1 MNWPFRNIAKTALT
15 FYAALMLV
23 GLVTCGPLHAST
35 SDEASSRITN
45 ADDALKL
52 AFKRVLDAEEAGAN
66 VSSLT
71 SDLNE
76 AGESL
81 AEADVAYRNGNLTGA
96 AGLADRCSALAGTVS
111 VEALALKDSALDDS
125 QRAFGS
131 TFIFST
137 VGAYA
142 FVAALI
148 LSWFW
153 FKRAHARKLLGMKCE
168 VASDAEA

>member
-1 MNWPFRNIAKTALT
+1 MNWSCRSFAKTALT
-15 FYAALMLV
+15 FYVILMLA
-23 GLVTCGPLHAST
+23 GLVACGPLHAST
-35 SDEASSRITN
+35 GEEASSKITS

-81 AEADVAYRNGNLTGA
+81 AEAEVAYRNGNLTDA
-96 AGLADRCSALAGTVS
+96 AGLADSCSGLAEAVS
-111 VEALALKDSALDDS
+111 VEAVALKGSALADS
-125 QRAFGS
+125 QRVFQS
-131 TFIFST
+131 TIIFST
-137 VGAYA
+137 GGTFA
-142 FVAALI
+142 FVAVLV
-148 LSWFW
+148 LFWFW

-168 VASDAEA
+168 VGSNAEA

>member
-1 MNWPFRNIAKTALT
+1 MNWSFRNIAKTAL
-15 FYAALMLV
+15 ASSAILMLV

-35 SDEASSRITN
+35 SVGTSSRITN

-52 AFKRVLDAEEAGAN
+52 AFKRVLEAEEAGAN

-81 AEADVAYRNGNLTGA
+81 AEAEVAYRNGNLTGA

-111 VEALALKDSALDDS
+111 VEALALKGSALADS
-125 QRAFGS
+125 QQAFWL
-131 TFIFST
+131 TLVFST
-137 VGAYA
+137 GGAS
-142 FVAALI
+142 VLVEVLI
-148 LSWFW
+148 LSWFL
-153 FKRAHARKLLGMKCE
+153 FKLERARKLLGMKCE
-168 VASDAEA
+168 VVSDADA

>member
-1 MNWPFRNIAKTALT
+1 MNWSFRNIAKTALT
-15 FYAALMLV
+15 FCAILLLA
-23 GLVTCGPLHAST
+23 GLVACGPLRAST
-35 SDEASSRITN
+35 GEEASSRIAS

-52 AFKRVLDAEEAGAN
+52 AFKRVLEAEGVGAN
-66 VSSLT
+66 VSSLM
-71 SDLNE
+71 SDLDE

-81 AEADVAYRNGNLTGA
+81 AEAEMAYRNGNLTGA
-96 AGLADRCSALAGTVS
+96 AGLADHCSALAGTVS
-111 VEALALKDSALDDS
+111 VEALALKDSVSADS

-131 TFIFST
+131 TKVFST
-137 VGAYA
+137 VGASA

-168 VASDAEA
+168 VVSNADA

>member
-1 MNWPFRNIAKTALT
+1 MNWLCRSFAKTALT
-15 FYAALMLV
+15 FCAILMLA
-23 GLVTCGPLHAST
+23 GLVACGPLHAST
-35 SDEASSRITN
+35 GEEASSKIAS

-81 AEADVAYRNGNLTGA
+81 AEAEVAYRNGNLTGA
-96 AGLADRCSALAGTVS
+96 AGLADRCSALAETVS
-111 VEALALKDSALDDS
+111 VEALALKDSALADS
-125 QRAFGS
+125 QQAFRS
-131 TFIFST
+131 TFVFST
-137 VGAYA
+137 AA
-142 FVAALI
+142 ASALVAALI

-168 VASDAEA
+168 VVSDAEA

>member
-15 FYAALMLV
+15 FYVILMLA
-23 GLVTCGPLHAST
+23 GLVACGSLHAST
-35 SDEASSRITN
+35 GEEAFSRIAS

-81 AEADVAYRNGNLTGA
+81 AEAEVAYRNGNLTDA
-96 AGLADRCSALAGTVS
+96 VGLADRCSGLAEAVSIEAVALKGSALA
-111 VEALALKDSALDDS
+111 DS

-131 TFIFST
+131 TSIFST
-137 VGAYA
+137 AGASA
-142 FVAALI
+142 LVAALI

-168 VASDAEA
+168 VVSDAEA

>member
-1 MNWPFRNIAKTALT
+1 MNWPFRNITKTALT
-15 FYAALMLV
+15 FYVALMLV

-66 VSSLT
+66 VSGLM
-71 SDLNE
+71 SDLDE

-81 AEADVAYRNGNLTGA
+81 AEAEVAYRNGNLTGV

-111 VEALALKDSALDDS
+111 VEALALKDSALADS
-125 QRAFGS
+125 QRAFWS
-131 TFIFST
+131 TFIFSA
-137 VGAYA
+137 VGASA
-142 FVAALI
+142 LVAALI

>member
-1 MNWPFRNIAKTALT
+1 MNWPFRNITNTALT
-15 FYAALMLV
+15 FYATLMLV

-96 AGLADRCSALAGTVS
+96 AGLADSCSALAGTVS
-111 VEALALKDSALDDS
+111 VEALALKDSALTDS
-125 QRAFGS
+125 QQAFES

-137 VGAYA
+137 GGAA
-142 FVAALI
+142 VFVEALI
-148 LSWFW
+148 LSWFL
-153 FKRAHARKLLGMKCE
+153 FKRARARKLLGMKSE
-168 VASDAEA
+168 VASNAEA

>member
-1 MNWPFRNIAKTALT
+1 MNWSCRSFAKTTLA
-15 FYAALMLV
+15 FCAILMLA
-23 GLVTCGPLHAST
+23 GLVACGPLRAST
-35 SDEASSRITN
+35 GEEASSRITS

-81 AEADVAYRNGNLTGA
+81 AEAEVAYRNGNLTGA

-111 VEALALKDSALDDS
+111 VEALALKDSALTDS
-125 QRAFGS
+125 QRAFES
-131 TFIFST
+131 TFVFAT
-137 VGAYA
+137 VGASL
-142 FVAALI
+142 FVEALI

-168 VASDAEA
+168 VVSDAEA

>member
-1 MNWPFRNIAKTALT
+1 MNWSCRRFAKKALA
-15 FYAALMLV
+15 FCAILMLA
-23 GLVTCGPLHAST
+23 GLVACGSLHAST
-35 SDEASSRITN
+35 GEEAFSRITS

-52 AFKRVLDAEEAGAN
+52 AFKRVLDAEETGAN
-66 VSSLT
+66 VSGLM
-71 SDLNE
+71 SDLDE

-81 AEADVAYRNGNLTGA
+81 AEAEVAYRNGNLTGA
-96 AGLADRCSALAGTVS
+96 AGLADRCSVLAGTVS
-111 VEALALKDSALDDS
+111 VEALALKDSALADS

-131 TFIFST
+131 TSIFST
-137 VGAYA
+137 AGASA

-168 VASDAEA
+168 VVSDAEA